1 MENTVL
7 KSHLIATQLCLSI
20 SANCD
25 SQKLLCVLIV
35 NLRLMTNVKRIK
47 FKIQKLKVFLKRSL
61 PVFSNSS
68 TTTTNS
74 YAPVI
79 FPIFVLFMLTF
90 LHLPINS
97 HNLIAENTLHIAC
110 SVTENISATHLS
122 VQCINCS

>member
-1 MENTVL
+1 MC
-7 KSHLIATQLCLSI
+7 AY
-20 SANCD
+20 
-25 SQKLLCVLIV
+25 SQ
-35 NLRLMTNVKRIK
+35 RLMTNVKRIK
-47 FKIQKLKVFLKRSL
+47 FKIQKLKVFLKHSL

-97 HNLIAENTLHIAC
+97 HILIAENTLHIAC